1 MTPFAAPEKSLG
13 SLSARAAGQLVAAA
27 ADVALILDAEGVI
40 RDMAFGSDSLKNLG
54 YDRWVGQ
61 PWIQTVTKESRPK
74 IEALLRD
81 ADAPLNPR
89 WRQVNH
95 PSEVGSDL
103 PLAYCALKVDDDRTN
118 VTGHSVVYGR
128 DLRAMAAMQ
137 QSLVDAQQEALHEHW
152 RLRDAQSRYRH
163 LFQGSP
169 DAVLI
174 IDSASQKVLEANPAA
189 NELFADVPRKLV
201 GSVFPFGFDDGSNE
215 AAQGFVAAL
224 RSAGKVDGLRVRLS
238 GSHELTLSGSM
249 FRQEQGSLLILRL
262 SRVVEGSNVAKGGD
276 ALRGPTMMSKLM
288 QGSPDCVVVT
298 DIDGSIVS
306 VNEAFVGLAQVASD
320 KVARGEP
327 LSRWLGRTGVEM
339 NVLVSTLR
347 QRGSVRLFPTVLRGE
362 QGAPSDVE
370 VSATMVTEDDRT
382 YLGFTIRDVSR
393 RLSAD
398 ARAAKELP
406 RSVGQLSELVG
417 RVPMKDIVG
426 ETTDLIEQLCI
437 EAALDLTRDNRAAA
451 AEMLGLSRQSLYVK
465 LRRYGL
471 SDPVAESEK

>member
-1 MTPFAAPEKSLG
+1 MTPFAAPEQSLG
-13 SLSARAAGQLVAAA
+13 ALSARAAGQLVAAA
-27 ADVALILDAEGVI
+27 ADVALILDAQGVI

-61 PWIQTVTKESRPK
+61 HWIETVTKESRPK

-81 ADAPLNPR
+81 LDAPLNPR

-95 PSEVGSDL
+95 PSDLGNDL
-103 PLAYCALKVDDDRTN
+103 PLSYCALKVDDERQD
-118 VTGHSVVYGR
+118 VTGHSVVFGR

-137 QSLVDAQQEALHEHW
+137 QSLIDAQQESLHEHW

-169 DAVLI
+169 EGVLI

-189 NELFADVPRKLV
+189 QALFTDVSRKLV
-201 GSVFPFGFDDGSNE
+201 GSVFPFGLDDSSNDS
-215 AAQGFVAAL
+215 AQGFVATL
-224 RSAGKVDGLRVRLS
+224 RSAGKVDGLRVRLAE
-238 GSHELTLSGSM
+238 GGELTLSGSM
-249 FRQEQGSLLILRL
+249 FRQEQGSLLILRF
-262 SRVVEGSNVAKGGD
+262 SRVVEGHVAKGAD
-276 ALRGPTMMSKLM
+276 ASRGSSIMTKLM

-298 DIDGSIVS
+298 DTDGSIVS
-306 VNEAFVGLAQVASD
+306 VNDAFVGLAQVASD
-320 KVARGEP
+320 KVARGEA

-339 NVLVSTLR
+339 NVLISTLR

-362 QGAPSDVE
+362 QGASSDVE
-370 VSATMVTEDDRT
+370 VSAAMVSENDQS
-382 YLGFTIRDVSR
+382 YMGFTIRDVSR
-393 RLSAD
+393 RLSGD

-471 SDPVAESEK
+471 SDPIAESEK